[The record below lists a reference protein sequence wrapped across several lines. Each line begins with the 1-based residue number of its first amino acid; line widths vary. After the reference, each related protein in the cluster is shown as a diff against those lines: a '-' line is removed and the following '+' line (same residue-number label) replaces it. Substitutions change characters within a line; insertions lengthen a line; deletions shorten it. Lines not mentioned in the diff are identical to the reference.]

1 MQLTVVARWNDLYY
15 CGHPTV
21 VISKGLILALQLMNA
36 AMSDHLQC
44 SNPKAGIRPLKG
56 DSGRGQHALPCVMA
70 HEFVYNEHL
79 SVSHADRLN

>member
-1 MQLTVVARWNDLYY
+1 MQLTVVAGWNDLY

-44 SNPKAGIRPLKG
+44 SNTKAGIRPLKELVG
-56 DSGRGQHALPCVMA
+56 VASMRCPA
-70 HEFVYNEHL
+70 
-79 SVSHADRLN
+79 